1 MKSPITF
8 EQFTNNPV
16 AAIAFAALV
25 VIGYLYVDMMDIH
38 ESQLENL
45 ESSCVQRIEDHKER
59 IESLEETILR
69 YEDKLEIINE
79 KLLECLDTQN

>member
-8 EQFTNNPV
+8 EQFTKNPV
-16 AAIAFAALV
+16 AAIAFAAII
-25 VIGYLYVDMMDIH
+25 VIGYLYVDMMKIH
-38 ESQLENL
+38 EAQLENL

-69 YEDKLEIINE
+69 YEEKLEVINE
-79 KLLECLDTQN
+79 KLLECLDTRD

>member
-8 EQFTNNPV
+8 EQFTKNPV
-16 AAIAFAALV
+16 AAIAFAALA

-38 ESQLENL
+38 ESQLKNL

-69 YEDKLEIINE
+69 YEDKLEAINE
-79 KLLECLDTQN
+79 KLLECLDTNN

>member
-8 EQFTNNPV
+8 EQFTKNPIS
-16 AAIAFAALV
+16 AIAFAALA

-38 ESQLENL
+38 ESQLKNL

-69 YEDKLEIINE
+69 YEDKLEAINE
-79 KLLECLDTQN
+79 KLLECLDTNN

>member
-8 EQFTNNPV
+8 EQFTKNPV
-16 AAIAFAALV
+16 AAIAFAAIV
-25 VIGYLYVDMMDIH
+25 VIGYLYVDMMKIH
-38 ESQLENL
+38 EAQLENL

-69 YEDKLEIINE
+69 YEEKLEVINE
-79 KLLECLDTQN
+79 KLLECLDTRD

>member
-1 MKSPITF
+1 
-8 EQFTNNPV
+8 
-16 AAIAFAALV
+16 
-25 VIGYLYVDMMDIH
+25 MDIH

-69 YEDKLEIINE
+69 YEEKLEIINE
-79 KLLECLDTQN
+79 KLLECLDTRD

>member
-8 EQFTNNPV
+8 EQFTKNPV
-16 AAIAFAALV
+16 AAIAFAALA
-25 VIGYLYVDMMDIH
+25 VIGYLYVDMMSIH
-38 ESQLENL
+38 EDQLDNL

-69 YEDKLEIINE
+69 YEEKLEAINE
-79 KLLECLDTQN
+79 KLLECLDTRD

>member
-1 MKSPITF
+1 MKPPITF
-8 EQFTNNPV
+8 EQFTKNPV
-16 AAIAFAALV
+16 AAIAFAALA

-69 YEDKLEIINE
+69 YEEKLEIINE
-79 KLLECLDTQN
+79 KLLECLDTRD

>member
-8 EQFTNNPV
+8 EQFTKNPV
-16 AAIAFAALV
+16 AAIAFAALA

-69 YEDKLEIINE
+69 YEDKLEAINE
-79 KLLECLDTQN
+79 KLLECLDTNN

>member
-8 EQFTNNPV
+8 EKFTNNPV
-16 AAIAFAALV
+16 AAIAFAALA

-69 YEDKLEIINE
+69 YEDKLEVINE

>member
-16 AAIAFAALV
+16 AAIAFAALA

-69 YEDKLEIINE
+69 YEDKLEVINE